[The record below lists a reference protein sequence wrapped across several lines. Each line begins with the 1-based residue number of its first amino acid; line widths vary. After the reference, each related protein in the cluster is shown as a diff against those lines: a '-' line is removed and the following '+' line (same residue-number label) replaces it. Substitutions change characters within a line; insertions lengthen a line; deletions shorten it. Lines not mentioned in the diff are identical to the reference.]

1 MKAVLTQA
9 RVLVKGVNA
18 EASWEKKEEAIERA
32 TAAFLKHP
40 ASALAS
46 PTAVT
51 PAKAATLLSSRVRR
65 LSKFGSSC
73 PVMLPRYGRL
83 VSPSVK
89 VPLADSFPVVYG
101 PHVYMCKTAAARE
114 AFMADC
120 VPLSRQRPPQ
130 PAALQRIVVLGPP
143 KSGKSSLAASIARD
157 LGLVCIDACSAVE
170 QVLEGISHLSLRVR
184 STLRKGEPLDEY
196 LLAECVCAVALQSPG
211 WVLDGFPS
219 TRDQADLIASR
230 SLDITK
236 VLILNLDDDEA
247 FARAEGQL
255 LAKDSAGAFLFP
267 TPGTLVPDTRED
279 AEEGS
284 MVEVP
289 GAEAILAGKQ
299 AIGPALSNYKS
310 QITAICAALA
320 EDRDRVQ
327 VCTATGNRSKTYSE
341 VKQKLVGY
349 ALGRQAYLE
358 KRARFH
364 PAPLL
369 HQRYR
374 IAFGRGVCMCARVI
388 DSRALACA
396 PAPSTPRVCRRAG
409 LGPDAECTLAT
420 GCGWTVASW

>member
-236 VLILNLDDDEA
+236 VLVLNLDDDEA

-358 KRARFH
+358 KLARSH

-374 IAFGRGVCMCARVI
+374 IALVLASACVRYSLSSSRLRARPL
-388 DSRALACA
+388 DSASLSACR
-396 PAPSTPRVCRRAG
+396 SG
-409 LGPDAECTLAT
+409 I
-420 GCGWTVASW
+420 